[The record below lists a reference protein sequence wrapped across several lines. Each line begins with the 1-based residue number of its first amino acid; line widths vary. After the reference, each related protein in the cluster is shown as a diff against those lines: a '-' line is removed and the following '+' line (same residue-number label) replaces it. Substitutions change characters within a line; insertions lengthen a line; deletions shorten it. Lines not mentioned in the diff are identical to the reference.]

1 LDSHLLIYRSQYT
14 QLSESNMEGGTSEFD
29 FAGYLSGSFYHDY
42 IDCACESSWI
52 DIFVVL
58 YSLYNVEYGSEK
70 IGELG

>member
-1 LDSHLLIYRSQYT
+1 
-14 QLSESNMEGGTSEFD
+14 MEGGTSEFD